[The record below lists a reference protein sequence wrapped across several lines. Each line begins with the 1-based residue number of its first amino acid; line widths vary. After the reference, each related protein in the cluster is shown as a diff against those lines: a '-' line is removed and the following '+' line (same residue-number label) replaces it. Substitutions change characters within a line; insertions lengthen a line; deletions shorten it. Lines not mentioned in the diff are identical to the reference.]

1 MAAKLRMRPEP
12 RMPARIP
19 LPVRTACSTA
29 SPSAIIREPSDGRP
43 MARIRIQD
51 IAAEAGVSPATVS
64 RVLND
69 RPGTM
74 REQTRKR
81 VLEVIE
87 RTGYRPSNAARSLRT
102 DRTNTVGVI
111 LADIRNPFSGAMLEA
126 LSARGAERGL
136 SLMTSTSGNDPQRE
150 AEAIERLVA
159 AGVDGLIVN
168 TCGADAST
176 LNAAAA
182 HLPVVLLDR
191 ELPGSDLPLV
201 TSNNAELMAAL
212 VDELA
217 GAGCRRCHLLDERS
231 KTSAVRRIRARAFM
245 AELARLGLD
254 GTVIELDGDPARA
267 AAQLNELAD
276 GRQTSCPLGL
286 VTVNGLVFLR
296 LVEALGATEL
306 RAPAGVRLATFD
318 DYAWNHVLFGG
329 VTTAVQDTGAI
340 AGKTLEWLLAGIN
353 EPQVRGSD
361 KASSSPRRAEVPGRV
376 IRRASTRAA
385 GAVAGGARPSA
396 GPAPS
401 HGSPR

>member
-1 MAAKLRMRPEP
+1 
-12 RMPARIP
+12 
-19 LPVRTACSTA
+19 
-29 SPSAIIREPSDGRP
+29 

-136 SLMTSTSGNDPQRE
+136 SLMTSISGNDPQHE

-168 TCGADAST
+168 TCGADASA

-217 GAGCRRCHLLDERS
+217 GAGCRRCHLFDERS

-276 GRQTSCPLGL
+276 GRQAPCPLGL

-306 RAPAGVRLATFD
+306 RAPADVRLATFD
-318 DYAWNHVLFGG
+318 DYAWNRVLFGG
-329 VTTAVQDTGAI
+329 VTTAVQDTDAI

-361 KASSSPRRAEVPGRV
+361 ETSSSPRRAEVPGRV
-376 IRRASTRAA
+376 IRRASTQAA
-385 GAVAGGARPSA
+385 GAVTGGARPSA
-396 GPAPS
+396 GPVPS
-401 HGSPR
+401 HGMPR